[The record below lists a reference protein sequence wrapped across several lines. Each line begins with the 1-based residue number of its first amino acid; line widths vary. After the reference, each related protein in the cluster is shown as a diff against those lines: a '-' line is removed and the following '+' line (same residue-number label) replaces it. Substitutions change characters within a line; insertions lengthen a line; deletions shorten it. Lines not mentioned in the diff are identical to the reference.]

1 MKKNTRALLIALLIC
16 GLLAGIIL
24 AAAGTEAGQ
33 RLTGKLFAR
42 STPTPNSKLVI
53 DPNVGASPTPEPTK
67 PGIAIPGWAG
77 LSIPAGVTEAT
88 LPLHNPE
95 ANKDWYY
102 LTFEL
107 RLKDTNEVL
116 FATGLIPPGL
126 YCNKVELSR
135 PLEAGTYQCVMR
147 VQPYFIREVPSPT
160 NNAEFDIT
168 VSVY

>member
-1 MKKNTRALLIALLIC
+1 MKRKKLLLCIGLVCCVLAVAALAVFTDAGRSAVDALL
-16 GLLAGIIL
+16 
-24 AAAGTEAGQ
+24 GTKA
-33 RLTGKLFAR
+33 T
-42 STPTPNSKLVI
+42 STPNTKLVI
-53 DPNVGASPTPEPTK
+53 DPNVGASPTPSPTV

-107 RLKDTNEVL
+107 RLKETNEVI

-135 PLEAGTYQCVMR
+135 PLEAGTYTCVMR
-147 VQPYFIREVPSPT
+147 VQPYFIRENPTPT

>member
-1 MKKNTRALLIALLIC
+1 MKKGVKLLLLLLIC
-16 GLLAGIIL
+16 AL
-24 AAAGTEAGQ
+24 AAGAVFAAFSTEAGR
-33 RLTGKLFAR
+33 RLTGTLFDKPTA
-42 STPTPNSKLVI
+42 TPNARLVI
-53 DPNVGASPTPEPTK
+53 DPNVGASPTPAPTA

-95 ANKDWYY
+95 DNKDWYY

-107 RLKDTNEVL
+107 RLKETDEVL

-126 YCNKVELSR
+126 YCNKVVLSR
-135 PLEAGTYQCVMR
+135 PLEAGTYQCVLR
-147 VQPYFIREVPSPT
+147 VQPYFIRENPAPT